1 MTVAQR
7 FCSLRAPSLSAHGKN
22 VRQVLASKDGA
33 NPPPRRASLGRWA
46 ASPEVRCA
54 SLPDEY
60 PGQGALRMNAEECA
74 PAEFE
79 GKLKHVDRDLE
90 LDFIREFATGGE
102 LLKDLSDVNRRER
115 IRVAIYTQ
123 KLPHMLFR
131 DGPMTYAEAYAECF
145 GRPLEM
151 RRAVRDQPKS
161 EATES

>member
-1 MTVAQR
+1 
-7 FCSLRAPSLSAHGKN
+7 
-22 VRQVLASKDGA
+22 
-33 NPPPRRASLGRWA
+33 
-46 ASPEVRCA
+46 
-54 SLPDEY
+54 
-60 PGQGALRMNAEECA
+60 MNAEESA
-74 PAEFE
+74 PAEYE

-90 LDFIREFATGGE
+90 REFIREFAAGGE

-151 RRAVRDQPKS
+151 RRAVRGQPKS
-161 EATES
+161 EATESE

>member
-1 MTVAQR
+1 
-7 FCSLRAPSLSAHGKN
+7 
-22 VRQVLASKDGA
+22 
-33 NPPPRRASLGRWA
+33 
-46 ASPEVRCA
+46 
-54 SLPDEY
+54 
-60 PGQGALRMNAEECA
+60 MNAEESA
-74 PAEFE
+74 PAEYE

-90 LDFIREFATGGE
+90 RDFIREFATGGE

-161 EATES
+161 EATDS